1 MAWIMKNSAGTKIPK
16 RPEPYLTAQMQA
28 DLTNRVLPRYPT
40 KRAAT
45 LPALHMVQEAHGWVP
60 YQAMEE
66 IAAFLEMAASDV
78 ADTASFYEMYHFEPK
93 GKYVIWVCQSIS
105 CEIMGEK
112 KLMHALEKK
121 LGIEAGQTTPDGR
134 FTLMHAECL
143 GSCGTAPVALVN
155 ENLHENLTIDNFGK
169 LLDGLP

>member
-16 RPEPYLTAQMQA
+16 RPEPYLTVEMQA
-28 DLTNRVLPRYPT
+28 DLTSRVLPRYPT

-45 LPALHMVQEAHGWVP
+45 LPALHMVQEEHGWVP

-66 IAAFLEMAASDV
+66 IAAFLDVAASDV

-112 KLMHALEKK
+112 KLMHALEEK
-121 LGIEAGQTTPDGR
+121 LGIQAGQTTPDGK

-155 ENLHENLTIDNFGK
+155 EKLHENLTIDNFGK
-169 LLDGLP
+169 LLDRLP